1 MAKNN
6 IIIKLLTG
14 TNPKL
19 LSTCLLLLRI
29 TVGVILFIVGAGK
42 VLGWFGGLGMQTTI
56 NLFVTKVGISS
67 LLVYM
72 SSYTEFI
79 GGFLLVVGLLT
90 RPAAFAVMINMTI
103 AAIVSLPRGF
113 IIGAAYPFSI
123 MISAL
128 IIMLAGPMLFSLD
141 SLLFR
146 PGKLLVSKN
155 MEQRASNVL

>member
-14 TNPKL
+14 TNPAL

-29 TVGVILFIVGAGK
+29 TVGVILFMVGTGK
-42 VLGWFGGLGMQTTI
+42 VLGWFGGFGMQTTI
-56 NLFVTKVGISS
+56 NFFVTKVGISP
-67 LLVYM
+67 LLAYM

-90 RPAAFAVMINMTI
+90 RPAAFAVVINMAV

-113 IIGAAYPFSI
+113 VAGAAYPFSF
-123 MISAL
+123 MISAV
-128 IIMLAGPMLFSLD
+128 IILLAGPMMFSLD

-146 PGKLLVSKN
+146 HNK
-155 MEQRASNVL
+155 